1 VHATGSDK
9 HGGGGRCTGDDPGD
23 VNKHEPIRREHVVK
37 DAGDQE
43 REKGH
48 EAGEGRERTGVESST
63 STTGIVGD

>member
-1 VHATGSDK
+1 M
-9 HGGGGRCTGDDPGD
+9 GDDPGD

-43 REKGH
+43 REKEH